1 VLVAGV
7 YGGVTANRKIFF
19 VQALPGALCL
29 TIVLFG

>member
-7 YGGVTANRKIFF
+7 YGGFTANKKIFF

-29 TIVLFG
+29 AAVKFA